1 MGELLLYKEGGKMA
15 NKKAKYHV
23 KKGSGYDT
31 LLFETILSQ
40 ITDSPIKSLE
50 RSTAYKAN
58 AICSES
64 TLAKGGFLVCTTAGT
79 TADTVPTAYASAAEN
94 TTITDGT
101 AKFVVHYFENLATLM
116 SKTAGSATQPIYFNK
131 GVPTATSYS
140 LGKSVPSNAVFTD
153 TTYSDATQS
162 AHGLM
167 TAADKKKLDGIAT
180 GANAYTHPS
189 SGVTAGTYRSVTVN
203 AQGHVTAGS
212 NPTITIAQG
221 GTGATTAAQARANL
235 GLDNVGITMVKYS

>member
-1 MGELLLYKEGGKMA
+1 MA

-23 KKGSGYDT
+23 KNGSSYDT
-31 LLFETILSQ
+31 LHFETILSQ
-40 ITDSPIKSLE
+40 ITDSPIMSLE
-50 RSTAYKAN
+50 RNTTYKTGN
-58 AICSES
+58 VCNES
-64 TLAKGGFLVCTTAGT
+64 TLPEGGFLVCVSSGT
-79 TADTVPTAYASAAEN
+79 TASTAPTDYSEAS
-94 TTITDGT
+94 DGDVINDGN
-101 AKFVVHYFENLATLM
+101 ARFLVHYFLELAKLM

-140 LGKSVPSNAVFTD
+140 VAKSVPSDAKFTD

-212 NPTITIAQG
+212 NPIITIAQG